1 MDKGKKS
8 KFLFIKNPSF
18 KSEKCHFDAVLPKNR
33 HNFTLLT
40 FTAFVYLP
48 AVAKL

>member
-8 KFLFIKNPSF
+8 KFLFIKSLSF
-18 KSEKCHFDAVLPKNR
+18 KSEKCHSDVALLKNR

-40 FTAFVYLP
+40 YTAFVYLP